1 MRIENPVPELFPLT
15 ADDNEVLRAAETVI
29 RQRFREGR
37 HHVGAAVRGS
47 SGKIYT
53 GIHLQAVVGEPATCA
68 EVIAIGRAMLEG
80 EDLIT
85 ACVAVRHPKPHE
97 TYRELKLLAP
107 CGSCRDLI
115 ADYGGRDVWVI
126 LDVDGRLQK
135 THIAELIPLRRWSR
149 GPSPIS

>member
-1 MRIENPVPELFPLT
+1 LPELQPLT
-15 ADDNEVLRAAETVI
+15 SEDAELIRAAEITI
-29 RQRFREGR
+29 RRRFREGR

-68 EVIAIGRAMLEG
+68 EVIAIGCAMLEG
-80 EDLIT
+80 EERIT
-85 ACVAVRHPKPHE
+85 ACVALRHPKPQE
-97 TYRELKLLAP
+97 GSTELKVLPP

-126 LDVDGRLQK
+126 LEVDGRVQK
-135 THIAELIPLRRWSR
+135 TRVAELIPLRRWSR
-149 GPSPIS
+149 GPSPVS